1 MRPYNVFLMSHL
13 FADARDESAPQQH
26 EGEDD
31 ARVLAWPARGAIYLI
46 GLYQRYVSPYTPP
59 SCRFYPTCSCYTRE
73 AITRFGLLRGGALGA
88 WRILRCNPMCQGGDD
103 PVPLKI
109 GEPKTPASEITSL
122 ETEIA
127 LSETETPLTIA
138 APKPGEK
145 APPREPR

>member
-1 MRPYNVFLMSHL
+1 MRPYGWFLMSHSV
-13 FADARDESAPQQH
+13 ADASDENAPQSH
-26 EGEDD
+26 EAEGD

-46 GLYQRYVSPYTPP
+46 GLYQRYVSPLTPP

-73 AITRFGLLRGGALGA
+73 AIERFGLLRGGALGA
-88 WRILRCNPMCQGGDD
+88 WRILRCNPLCKGDVD

-109 GEPKTPASEITSL
+109 GASKTQAPEITSS

-127 LSETETPLTIA
+127 LSASETPENIA
-138 APKPGEK
+138 APSSGEK